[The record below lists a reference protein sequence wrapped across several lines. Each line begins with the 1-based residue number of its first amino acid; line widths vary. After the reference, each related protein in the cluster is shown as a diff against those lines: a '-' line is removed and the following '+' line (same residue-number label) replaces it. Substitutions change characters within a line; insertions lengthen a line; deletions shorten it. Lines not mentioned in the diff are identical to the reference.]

1 MKISASLYAQPGTDL
16 ESTVRS
22 LDAHRVDYLH
32 LDCRDDNTVFD
43 DVKRVRRISRTP
55 LDLHLISP
63 RPLSYLDRVRELDV
77 ELFSV
82 QHESLEGG
90 LVVPDDLL
98 PRFGLALT
106 AASSLDALEPWR
118 DRMRFVLFMAT
129 TPGHSGGVF
138 DRGIFRRIRDCQRRF
153 PGLRIHV
160 DGGVDEEVSF
170 ILRNMGVYAAVS
182 GSFLLGNQEG
192 EGPLGAR
199 MLRLLRGGLSPAASG
214 AGSRFRVRDFMLERD
229 ELPLLGP
236 GQTRLPEILQ
246 AIEAGQRGFVLLE
259 DPAQRLRG
267 LISNADVRRGLLR
280 HLDDLN
286 RVGLQDVINEYPVVA
301 RTEDR
306 IADLLARIQA
316 CPFPIGFMPVLDSE
330 DRLAGALQFNQL
342 IKGES

>member
-1 MKISASLYAQPGTDL
+1 MKISASLYAQPGADL

-32 LDCRDDNTVFD
+32 LDCRDDASVFD
-43 DVKRVRRISRTP
+43 DARKVRRISRTP
-55 LDLHLISP
+55 LDLHLISA
-63 RPLSYLDRVRELDV
+63 RPLPYLDRVRELDV

-82 QHESLEGG
+82 QHENLEGG
-90 LVVPDDLL
+90 LELPEDLL

-106 AASSLDALEPWR
+106 ASSSLDVLEPWR

-129 TPGHSGGVF
+129 TPGRSGGVF

-170 ILRNMGVYAAVS
+170 ILRNLGVYAAVS
-182 GSFLLGNQEG
+182 GSFLLGPQQG

-199 MLRLLRGGLSPAASG
+199 MLRLLHGGLSPAS
-214 AGSRFRVRDFMLERD
+214 AGLEGRFRVRDFMLERD
-229 ELPLLGP
+229 EIPLLQP
-236 GQTRLPEILQ
+236 GQTRLPDILE

-259 DPAQRLRG
+259 DRDHHLRG

-286 RVGLQDVINEYPVVA
+286 RVGLQDVINTRPVVA

-306 IADLLARIQA
+306 IADLLLRIQA
-316 CPFPIGFMPVLDSE
+316 CPFPLGFMPVLDSE